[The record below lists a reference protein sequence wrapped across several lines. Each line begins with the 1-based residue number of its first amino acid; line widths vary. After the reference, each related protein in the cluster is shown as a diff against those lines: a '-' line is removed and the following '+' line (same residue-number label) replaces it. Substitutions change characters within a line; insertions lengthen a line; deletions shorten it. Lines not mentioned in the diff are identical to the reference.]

1 VVSLS
6 GFCCSKLSGFCYNEG
21 AMKTLR
27 DRIRT
32 RIVRKY
38 NDDVFIT
45 REFRDLADEDQV
57 VRGLRELTEEKTL
70 IRLGYG
76 VYGRATVS
84 ALTGKPIILN
94 RSGFLGAATEA
105 LDKLGVDWEPTDA
118 QRDYNEGR
126 STQIPVNPVVRIKGR
141 FSRQL
146 RDGNQELVVV
156 R

>member
-1 VVSLS
+1 
-6 GFCCSKLSGFCYNEG
+6 
-21 AMKTLR
+21 MKTLR
-27 DRIRT
+27 DRIKT
-32 RIVRKY
+32 RIIRKY

-57 VRGLRELTEEKTL
+57 VRGLRELTKEKTL

-84 ALTGKPIILN
+84 TLTGNPIILN
-94 RSGFLGAATEA
+94 RNGFLGAATEA

>member
-1 VVSLS
+1 
-6 GFCCSKLSGFCYNEG
+6 
-21 AMKTLR
+21 MKTLR